1 MNVNETKVRIYNL
14 ALTKLGITERL
25 TTGSEDCQEANAFN
39 AVWEQVLHEVLEL
52 ADWKCA
58 RKRAVLRRDT
68 DAVEGATKAKPVV
81 ITAID
86 HSFEDG
92 DLVKFSD
99 VVGMTELNENVYM
112 AKNPTLGVSGETF
125 DTFDLWTED
134 GTEMVDGT
142 GFGAWTSGG
151 TIWRIPNWG
160 YAYAFK
166 LPDACIKVIQTGV
179 DIGGWLEEHNIFL
192 TNYANEELE
201 ILYIAYLSDPR
212 YFSPLLAD
220 TVATRL
226 GAVCAPALTKSKD
239 KQQKLD
245 QEFAGLLTLA
255 RAQDV
260 RYRQEP
266 DAGSTPITSM

>member
-1 MNVNETKVRIYNL
+1 MNLNETKVRIYNL

-25 TTGSEDCQEANAFN
+25 TTGTEDCEEANAFN
-39 AVWEQVLHEVLEL
+39 AVWNQVLHEVLEL
-52 ADWKCA
+52 AEWKCA

-68 DAVEGATKAKPVV
+68 DAVEAATQAKPVV
-81 ITAID
+81 VTATA
-86 HSFEDG
+86 HAFEDG
-92 DLVKFSD
+92 DLVQFSD
-99 VVGMTELNENVYM
+99 VLGMTELNGNVYM
-112 AKNPTLGVSGETF
+112 ARNPAANTF
-125 DTFDLWTED
+125 ELYTED
-134 GTEMVDGT
+134 GTEQVDGT
-142 GFGAWTSGG
+142 EFGAWSSGG
-151 TIWRIPNWG
+151 TIWRIPGWG

-192 TNYANEELE
+192 TNYADEELE

-226 GAVCAPALTKSKD
+226 GAVCAPALTKSKA
-239 KQQKLD
+239 KQQQLD

-255 RAQDV
+255 RSQDA

-266 DAGSTPITSM
+266 DAGSTLITSM

>member
-1 MNVNETKVRIYNL
+1 MNLNETKVRIYNL

-25 TTGSEDCQEANAFN
+25 TTGAEDCEEANAFN
-39 AVWEQVLHEVLEL
+39 AVWQQVLHEVLEL

-58 RKRAVLRRDT
+58 RKRAVIRRDT
-68 DAVEGATKAKPVV
+68 DLVEAADKGPVEKPVV
-81 ITAID
+81 ITATA
-86 HSFEDG
+86 HAFEDG
-92 DLVKFSD
+92 DLVQFSD
-99 VVGMTELNENVYM
+99 VLGMTELNGNVYM
-112 AKNPTLGVSGETF
+112 AKNPAAATF
-125 DTFDLWTED
+125 ELYNEE
-134 GTEMVDGT
+134 GTAQVDGT

-151 TIWRIPNWG
+151 TIWRIPGWG
-160 YAYAFK
+160 YGYAFK

-179 DIGGWLEEHNIFL
+179 DIGGWVEEHNIFL
-192 TNYANEELE
+192 TNYADEELE

-226 GAVCAPALTKSKD
+226 GAVCAPALTKSKG
-239 KQQKLD
+239 KQQQLD

-255 RAQDV
+255 RAQDA

-266 DAGSTPITSM
+266 EKGSKPITEM

>member
-1 MNVNETKVRIYNL
+1 MNLNETKVRIYNL

-25 TTGSEDCQEANAFN
+25 TTGAEDCEEANAFN
-39 AVWEQVLHEVLEL
+39 AVWQQVLHEVLEL

-81 ITAID
+81 VTATA
-86 HSFEDG
+86 HAFEDG
-92 DLVKFSD
+92 DLVQISD
-99 VVGMTELNENVYM
+99 VVGMTELNGNVYM
-112 AKNPTLGVSGETF
+112 AKNPAANTF
-125 DTFDLWTED
+125 ELYNEE
-134 GTEMVDGT
+134 GTAQVDGT
-142 GFGAWTSGG
+142 GFGAWSSGG
-151 TIWRIPNWG
+151 TIWRIPAWG

-179 DIGGWLEEHNIFL
+179 DIGGWVEEHNVFL
-192 TNYANEELE
+192 TNYAHEELE

-226 GAVCAPALTKSKD
+226 GAVCAPALTKSKG
-239 KQQKLD
+239 KQQQLD

-255 RAQDV
+255 RAQDA

-266 DAGSTPITSM
+266 DAGSALITSM

>member
-1 MNVNETKVRIYNL
+1 MNLNETKVRIYNL

-25 TTGSEDCQEANAFN
+25 TTGNENCEEANAFN

-52 ADWKCA
+52 AEWKCA

-68 DAVEGATKAKPVV
+68 DLVEAATKAKPVV
-81 ITAID
+81 VTATA
-86 HSFEDG
+86 HAFEDG
-92 DLVKFSD
+92 DLVQFSD
-99 VVGMTELNENVYM
+99 VLGMTQLNGNTYM
-112 AKNPTLGVSGETF
+112 AKNPAAATF
-125 DTFDLWTED
+125 ELYNEE
-134 GTEMVDGT
+134 GTEEVDGT
-142 GFGAWTSGG
+142 GFGAWSSGG
-151 TIWRIPNWG
+151 TIWRIPAWG

-179 DIGGWLEEHNIFL
+179 DIGGWVEEHNIFL
-192 TNYANEELE
+192 TNYADEELE

-226 GAVCAPALTKSKD
+226 GAVCAPTLTKSKA
-239 KQQKLD
+239 KQQQLD

-255 RAQDV
+255 RGQDA

-266 DAGSTPITSM
+266 EKGSKPITEM